1 MKNTIVTAIY
11 LSSPYSRM
19 GGRGYSFEFYEAPFR
34 NLLNL
39 GCNIVVY
46 TDETEHDKI
55 KDFFDRYEFTDY
67 KLIKYDL
74 NNFILSDKI
83 YELKVNDNI
92 IDENGLISGLSYFS
106 NDRNHH
112 LCLQKPYFLQHT
124 INNNIFESEN
134 YYWVDAGL
142 FHHGLFPE
150 TYGGI
155 EKFTRVNDKNY
166 WPQLNDSV
174 CNPTLFETLETKN
187 STGLIF
193 MGIDNYYGASSWFNK
208 YTNEFKLTHI
218 IGGLFG
224 GNKDLVLDLCS
235 DFNSIINQILNDNHL
250 TLEEEVLSLLF
261 SRSYH
266 YYDYLSF
273 STWYHDIPTDPNY
286 FGMDSTAKSFYKL
299 FLKTT

>member
-11 LSSPYSRM
+11 LSSPYGRM

-46 TDETEHDKI
+46 TDNTEHDKI
-55 KDFFDRYEFTDY
+55 KDFFDRFNFTDY
-67 KLIKYDL
+67 VLIKYDL
-74 NNFILSDKI
+74 NDFKLSDKI
-83 YELKVNDNI
+83 YDLKVRDNI
-92 IDENGLISGLSYFS
+92 IDDNGLIPGTSYFS

-155 EKFTRVNDKNY
+155 EKFTRINESNY
-166 WPQLNDSV
+166 WPQLTDNICD
-174 CNPTLFETLETKN
+174 PTLFKRLENKN

-193 MGIDNYYGASSWFNK
+193 MGIDNYYAASSWFNN
-208 YTNEFKLTHI
+208 YTDEFKHTHI

-224 GNKDLVLDLCS
+224 GNKDLVLELCV
-235 DFNSIINQILNDNHL
+235 DFNNIIWNILHDGHL
-250 TLEEEVLSLLF
+250 TLEEEVLSMLF
-261 SRSYH
+261 SMKYNH
-266 YYDYLSF
+266 YNYLPF

-299 FLKTT
+299 FLKTA